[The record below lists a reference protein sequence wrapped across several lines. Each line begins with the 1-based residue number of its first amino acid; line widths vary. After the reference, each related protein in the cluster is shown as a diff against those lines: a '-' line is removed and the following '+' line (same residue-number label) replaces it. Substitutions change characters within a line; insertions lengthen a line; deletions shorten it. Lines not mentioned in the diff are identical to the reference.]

1 MTAVVGDRPGATRT
15 LAVTFWIVGGG
26 GVGLGSQDR
35 PCADWEKIF

>member
-1 MTAVVGDRPGATRT
+1 MTAVVRDRPGAARA
-15 LAVTFWIVGGG
+15 LAVTFRIGGGG